1 MNILVNGKEQ
11 ELDPPVSVKK
21 LLQILDLKGERVAV
35 EVNLKIVDRQKFDDY
50 EIKEGD
56 NVEVIHFVGGGSL
69 PAMH

>member
-35 EVNLKIVDRQKFDDY
+35 EVNLEIVDRQKFDDY